1 MRNIVASIL
10 VTVLTIL
17 SFSSCQEKFDVTNAS
32 NFQTQTFKNFL
43 WKKHDPATIEAVI
56 NTQFD
61 ECENLTEPLV
71 LQLCD
76 DDAKAIPT
84 TVAQLYVNG
93 EKSEDN
99 TIAIDPKAD
108 VKETEIKIVLD
119 ESQEQDTRTFTWN
132 LQVVDNPGLTKI
144 NDRAPGKDPWITDTQ
159 MNWQNKHVANPLRV
173 GTDLSLSAILAILVV
188 WILLVQLVLFSKF
201 KKTQIS
207 KIFVE
212 INDTRKN
219 ILRYDQ
225 SVIGSK
231 EIILTSE
238 NKSQNFIA
246 RLFLGKVIYVY
257 VKGLPGNIS
266 LTPGGGRFQTRA
278 SIDHREKFEIGISGE
293 KQELKR
299 IKSKEGDD
307 SFVVEFY
314 AKK

>member
-1 MRNIVASIL
+1 MRNNIVASIL
-10 VTVLTIL
+10 VTVLAIL
-17 SFSSCQEKFDVTNAS
+17 SFSSCKEKFDVTNAS
-32 NFQTQTFKNFL
+32 NFQTQTFKDFL

-61 ECENLTEPLV
+61 ECENLIEPLV

-99 TIAIDPKAD
+99 TIRIDPKSD
-108 VKETEIKIVLD
+108 VDETEIKIVLN
-119 ESQEQDTRTFTWN
+119 ESQEQETRTFTWN

-173 GTDLSLSAILAILVV
+173 GTDLSLTAILAIMVV
-188 WILLVQLVLFSKF
+188 WILLVQLVLIPKF

-212 INDTRKN
+212 IDDRRKS
-219 ILRYDQ
+219 ILGYGQ
-225 SVIGSK
+225 SVIGAK

-238 NKSQNFIA
+238 KKSQKFIA
-246 RLFLGKVIYVY
+246 RLFLGKVVYVY
-257 VKGLPGNIS
+257 IKGLPGNIS
-266 LTPGGGRFQTRA
+266 LTPGVGRFQTKA
-278 SIDHREKFEIGISGE
+278 SIEHREKFEVNVSGE

-299 IKSKEGDD
+299 ITINGDD
-307 SFVVEFY
+307 NFALEFY